1 MPFLFTLANHLS
13 SFCLDIVMQVAIA
26 LTEPWRKDKDNHHLA
41 VKHSDNLW
49 QAGKWLARVFS
60 ICEHFLDLKGWEWR
74 HSQKVWG
81 CPQSSA
87 SQLLTCEAVIKEW
100 DCDWPCVCFGF
111 LIQILF
117 FFQID
122 KSDNTTFFVA
132 GMLTQLK
139 IYLGHFVVNVTKILT
154 FKYFG
159 SNVLVRTSCKWCQ
172 PVLLE
177 F

>member
-1 MPFLFTLANHLS
+1 MFF
-13 SFCLDIVMQVAIA
+13 VAKICKRA
-26 LTEPWRKDKDNHHLA
+26 LRASIEGYLA
-41 VKHSDNLW
+41 VAAST
-49 QAGKWLARVFS
+49 
-60 ICEHFLDLKGWEWR
+60 
-74 HSQKVWG
+74 
-81 CPQSSA
+81 PTYSS
-87 SQLLTCEAVIKEW
+87 L
-100 DCDWPCVCFGF
+100 PCVCFGF